1 MKRKITYAVC
11 LLFCSLYTT
20 TALADDPCKVTL
32 CLWGKMKGSLSNEC
46 SKLER
51 DFFNIVKK
59 KRGSFLPNRT
69 FDARKD
75 FLNKECPGAYNVS
88 QYVEKVLKKYGRVK
102 L

>member
-1 MKRKITYAVC
+1 MKRKTTYAVC
-11 LLFCSLYTT
+11 LLLCSLYTT

-32 CLWGKMKGSLSNEC
+32 CLWGKMNGSSSNEC
-46 SKLER
+46 SKPER

-59 KRGSFLPNRT
+59 KRGSFLPNHT

-75 FLNKECPGAYNVS
+75 FLKKECPNFYDVS